1 MNVKPKKSETLYLS
15 AKPKKQDKQI
25 LLMVEKLT
33 IVNGLDEILL
43 NEIFNSEEEIDKVK
57 NKLNSIFQKAVCIVV
72 FEQSVFG
79 KIIPYLSKENI
90 QKFRLGQSAAPK
102 VKSAS
107 KFRQPETVY
116 VEEED
121 DDDDD
126 TQVKAIAESCQQRFS
141 ILCGDYNRKGEC
153 RRKSLEEAL
162 EYYGL
167 SFENKDESLLSE
179 TSAFKS
185 VWETM
190 YPDFYS
196 DVPKN

>member
-1 MNVKPKKSETLYLS
+1 
-15 AKPKKQDKQI
+15 
-25 LLMVEKLT
+25 MVEKIT
-33 IVNGLDEILL
+33 IVNGNNEILL
-43 NEIFNSEEEIDKVK
+43 NEVFASDEEIDRIKDS
-57 NKLNSIFQKAVCIVV
+57 LNSIMQKAVCIVV

-79 KIIPYLSKENI
+79 KIIPFLSKENI
-90 QKFRLGQSAAPK
+90 QKFKLGQN
-102 VKSAS
+102 VKLKTRDNLS
-107 KFRQPETVY
+107 KFNQLHTFY
-116 VEEED
+116 EED
-121 DDDDD
+121 DDDDSD
-126 TQVKAIAESCQQRFS
+126 EEQTKAMAESCQQRFS
-141 ILCGDYNRKGEC
+141 VLCGDYNRKGEC

-196 DVPKN
+196 EEKDENKEN